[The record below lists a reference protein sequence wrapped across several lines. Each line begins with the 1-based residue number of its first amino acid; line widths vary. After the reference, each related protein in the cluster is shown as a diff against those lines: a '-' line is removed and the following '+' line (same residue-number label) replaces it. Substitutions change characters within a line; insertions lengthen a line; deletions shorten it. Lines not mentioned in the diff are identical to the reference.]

1 MSQQSLKVI
10 NDEPLK
16 CGEGPLWD
24 IDRQKLYWTDALGT
38 SVWEYDRATET
49 SRQISNNRQAGSLV
63 FHADGGFVL
72 PTMEDGFVHWK
83 SDDDIRV
90 VADSCN
96 GKPVTLVNEITA
108 DSRGRVFGGQE
119 MYKEDEPYE
128 RGYLYRVDLDGKA
141 SIVEEGI
148 IIGNGMGFS
157 LDDSTF
163 YFVDTIERVV
173 YAYDYNVET
182 GAISNRRNLVNV
194 PIEEGLPD
202 GLTIDS
208 EGFIWV
214 ARWFG
219 AGVTRY
225 DPDGKVERTIDF
237 PVAQTSSVMFG
248 GKDLNE
254 IYVTSASMYWESPLA
269 PPGHDYGIP
278 RGGPTF
284 RLIQDIQGRPDNVAR
299 V

>member
-1 MSQQSLKVI
+1 MSQQNLKVI

-24 IDRQKLYWTDALGT
+24 VDKQKLYWTDALGT
-38 SVWEYDRATET
+38 SLWEYDRATET
-49 SRQISNNRQAGSLV
+49 SRQISYNRQAGSLV
-63 FHADGGFVL
+63 FHVEGGFVL
-72 PTMEDGFVHWK
+72 PTVEDGFVHWK
-83 SDDDIRV
+83 GDEDVRV
-90 VADSCN
+90 VADSCD
-96 GKPVTLVNEITA
+96 GKPVNLVNEITS

-119 MYKEDEPYE
+119 VYKEDQPYE
-128 RGYLYRVDLDGKA
+128 PGYLYRVDINGDV

-148 IIGNGMGFS
+148 ITGNGMGFS
-157 LDDSTF
+157 LDEATF
-163 YFVDTIERVV
+163 YLVDSFNRVV
-173 YAYDYNVET
+173 YAYDYDVET
-182 GAISNRRNLVNV
+182 GAISNRRDLVNV

-208 EGFIWV
+208 EGFLWV

-219 AGVTRY
+219 AGITRY
-225 DPDGKVERTIDF
+225 DPDGKVERVIDF

-269 PPGHDYGIP
+269 PPGHDYNMP

-284 RLIQDIQGRPDNVAR
+284 RLIQDIQGRPDNIAR